1 MREQYEASAAGQA
14 NWGQEASA
22 DQIRYLVPMASRYRN
37 RRRCHCGCEGKQT
50 SVGAAN
56 GLGLMGGC
64 EWSVRRWVRYGFDGN

>member
-22 DQIRYLVPMASRYRN
+22 DQIRYLVPMASGYRN
-37 RRRCHCGCEGKQT
+37 RRHCHCGCEGKQA